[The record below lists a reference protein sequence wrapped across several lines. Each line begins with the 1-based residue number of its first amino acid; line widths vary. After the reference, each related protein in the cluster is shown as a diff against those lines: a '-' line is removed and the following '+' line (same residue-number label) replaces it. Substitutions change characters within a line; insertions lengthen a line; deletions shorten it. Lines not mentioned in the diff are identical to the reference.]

1 MSREPSPS
9 PCTETPSGLVRAL
22 GRLDT
27 MLFVITAV
35 VVLDTIGAV
44 AVGGPEAFT
53 WLALMG
59 VAFLVPSALLTAEL
73 GAAFPAEGG
82 HYVWT
87 RLAFGRVAGA
97 VSALLY
103 WIETP
108 IWIGGSLA
116 ITAIAVTEE
125 FLSPLGHGGRLAF
138 ALAFVW
144 IAVGAAVLPIR
155 LGRFVPASGAV
166 ARVALVAL
174 FSGTVLVYAAVHG
187 VHGIAAGELEP
198 TRAGLAALVPVL
210 LYNYLGFD
218 VPSAAA
224 GEMRDPQRDLPAA
237 ILRAGAWT
245 FVLYAVPVLATL
257 LVLPAD
263 RITGLTGFVSA
274 IREVFTVYGPAG
286 GALGGV
292 AGLLLIWVLVTSGAT
307 WLMASARSQA
317 VACLDGAGPRRL
329 GVFSARGTPA
339 RLAVVSGVVASGVSL
354 ATFSVAGSSAERYF
368 AVALSLSIAVIA
380 LSYVAIFAAP
390 VRLRRTHPHVARP
403 FRVPGGTVGLWAC
416 SALSLGWT
424 VAALGLLLWPPEL
437 PAAFQGDRATF
448 QLTQVVPLVL
458 LVACGL
464 AFASL
469 GRRASVA
476 GARAGLT
483 RE

>member
-1 MSREPSPS
+1 MPTDASSDRPNAPA
-9 PCTETPSGLVRAL
+9 GLVRAL

-27 MLFVITAV
+27 VLFVITAV

-53 WLALMG
+53 WLVAMG
-59 VAFLVPSALLTAEL
+59 VLFLVPSALLTAEL

-125 FLSPLGHGGRLAF
+125 FVAPLGHAGRLVF

-144 IAVGAAVLPIR
+144 AAVGATVLPIR
-155 LGRFVPASGAV
+155 LGRFVPASGAF
-166 ARVALVAL
+166 ARVALISL
-174 FSGTVLVYAAVHG
+174 FSVTVGVYAVLHG
-187 VHGIAAGELEP
+187 VHGFAVAHLQPSGAGF
-198 TRAGLAALVPVL
+198 AALVPVL

-224 GEMRDPQRDLPAA
+224 GEMRDPQRDLPAG
-237 ILRAGAWT
+237 ILRAGVWT

-257 LVLPAD
+257 LVLPPD
-263 RITGLTGFVSA
+263 RITGLTGFVAA

-286 GALGGV
+286 DALGTLAGALF
-292 AGLLLIWVLVTSGAT
+292 AWVLLTSGAT

-329 GVFSARGTPA
+329 GAFSSRGAPA

-354 ATFSVAGSSAERYF
+354 ATFSIAGSSAERYF

-390 VRLRRTHPHVARP
+390 VRLRRTQPDVERP
-403 FRVPGGTVGLWAC
+403 FRVPGGMIGLRVC
-416 SALSLGWT
+416 SALSLAWT
-424 VAALGLLLWPPEL
+424 IGALGLLLWPPQL
-437 PAAFQGDRATF
+437 PEAFRGDRATF
-448 QLTQVVPLVL
+448 QLTQIVPLAL
-458 LVACGL
+458 LVVCGL
-464 AFASL
+464 LFASA
-469 GRRASVA
+469 GRRS
-476 GARAGLT
+476 LT